1 MKILVAGD
9 IVSSPGRRAFAKG
22 VERMREMRGID
33 CVIANAENAA
43 GGNGLLPRQA
53 QELFKNGAD
62 IITMGDHTWDQKD
75 LIPFLDEEWRI
86 VRPANFASE
95 CPGFGCAVSLKNG
108 VRFAVI
114 SLLGRTFMKMPT
126 ECPFKTVDRLLKR
139 DDIKNC
145 PVIMVDFHAEATSEK
160 VIMGYYLDG
169 RVSAM
174 VGTHT
179 HIQTSDER
187 ILEKGTGYITD
198 LGMTGPLNSVL
209 GRQIKPVLNTFL
221 TGMPSRFDVQ
231 KGPGVLEGVWLDID
245 DETGRCNK
253 IERIREKE
261 NE

>member
-1 MKILVAGD
+1 MKILIAGD
-9 IVSSPGRRAFAKG
+9 IVSSPGRKAFVQG
-22 VERMREMRGID
+22 VTRIRETRGAD
-33 CVIANAENAA
+33 CVIVNAENTA

-62 IITMGDHTWDQKD
+62 VITMGDHTWDQKE

-95 CPGFGCAVSLKNG
+95 CPGFGCCVSLKNG
-108 VRFAVI
+108 VRYAVI
-114 SLLGRTFMKMPT
+114 SLIGRTFMKMPA
-126 ECPFKTVDRLLKR
+126 ECPFKAVDRLLKR

-145 PVIMVDFHAEATSEK
+145 PVVIVDFHAEATSEK
-160 VIMGYYLDG
+160 VVMGYYLDG

-179 HIQTSDER
+179 HVQTSDER

-231 KGPGVLEGVWLDID
+231 KGPGVFEGVWLDID
-245 DETGRCNK
+245 DETGTCK
-253 IERIREKE
+253 TIERVREKE
-261 NE
+261 